1 MRQNRVTDE
10 RFAARVFAAAMGDRT
25 AKLIA
30 TYSIAARDAATGELG
45 VAVASRYL
53 AVGAYVPMVRAGVG
67 AVASQAH
74 TNLEW
79 RAAALDLLAAGLT
92 PEQASAELQ
101 AADPERAGRQLG
113 IVAADGASS
122 SYTGLDCIDWAGGV
136 CGPDFAVQG
145 NILAGPAVVNA
156 MVEAFTASAGQTLAT
171 RLLGVLE
178 AGEEA
183 GGDSRGRQAAALV
196 IAPPSGR
203 TGDLRVDDHPE
214 PLTELA
220 RLLELWRGLDD

>member
-1 MRQNRVTDE
+1 MRRNRVADG
-10 RFAARVFAAAMGDRT
+10 RFAAKVFATAMNDRAAM
-25 AKLIA
+25 LIA

-79 RAAALDLLAAGLT
+79 RVAALDLLAAGST
-92 PEQASAELQ
+92 PEQASAALQ
-101 AADPERAGRQLG
+101 SADPERAGRQLG
-113 IVAADGASS
+113 IVAATGASA
-122 SYTGLDCIDWAGGV
+122 SYTGSDCIEWAGGV

-145 NILAGPAVVNA
+145 NILVGPAVVGA
-156 MVEAFTASAGQTLAT
+156 MVEAFSASVGQDLAA

-178 AGEEA
+178 AGEGA

-196 IAPPSGR
+196 IAPPAGR
-203 TGDLRVDDHPE
+203 AADLRVDDHPE
-214 PLTELA
+214 PLIELA
-220 RLLELWRGLDD
+220 RLLALWRALAD